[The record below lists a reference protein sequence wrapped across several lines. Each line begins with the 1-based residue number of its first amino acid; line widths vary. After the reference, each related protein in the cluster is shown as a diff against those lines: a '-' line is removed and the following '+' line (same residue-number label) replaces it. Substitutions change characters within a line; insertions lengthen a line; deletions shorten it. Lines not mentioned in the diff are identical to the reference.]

1 MLEDTDELLLKAAL
15 DDIKEK
21 LIENKTLKKAIIIA
35 GASLTVIQ
43 SNENLKNSMKV
54 FMRKPPL
61 RRKLPL
67 IR

>member
-43 SNENLKNSMKV
+43 SNENLKNILYV
-54 FMRKPPL
+54 L
-61 RRKLPL
+61 V
-67 IR
+67 